1 VSTTLAINHLA
12 DIVFATVHQLI
23 ASAVHCVQPLPP
35 CTSTVDIISKG
46 QNTILE
52 YFRKNLDKFSKM
64 PTNLLSGS
72 QWK

>member
-12 DIVFATVHQLI
+12 AIVFATVHQLI
-23 ASAVHCVQPLPP
+23 ASVVHCVQPLPL
-35 CTSTVDIISKG
+35 CTSTVDISKG

-52 YFRKNLDKFSKM
+52 RKNLDKFSKM